1 MSEIAYEA
9 APAADIHSASVTAP
23 IIHRVWPVA
32 VITFGIGLTAAWVCL
47 LGFGVV
53 KIIGFAF

>member
-9 APAADIHSASVTAP
+9 APAADIRPASVTAP

-32 VITFGIGLTAAWVCL
+32 VIAFGIGLTAAWVCL
-47 LGFGVV
+47 LGYGVA
-53 KIIGFAF
+53 KIIRFAF